1 MSEADTTPSPEK
13 TPTKWSPETDPDG
26 FTFKDLEPKDW
37 YLDVLLDMTIGRK
50 DDQAE
55 GLIGLTVTS
64 NGAIV
69 SGVAISRTEWLATV
83 LDQYEQNITAGN
95 SSGGLREVF
104 EFGHK
109 DSLELA
115 DRREKLEI
123 PALARG
129 FLHMKNARIV
139 TGTNY
144 LPVGLWRGALADI
157 TGWSLGW
164 IDPKSLGSAG

>member
-1 MSEADTTPSPEK
+1 M
-13 TPTKWSPETDPDG
+13 
-26 FTFKDLEPKDW
+26 
-37 YLDVLLDMTIGRK
+37 
-50 DDQAE
+50 
-55 GLIGLTVTS
+55 TS

-69 SGVAISRTEWLATV
+69 SGLAISRTEWLATV
-83 LDQYEQNITAGN
+83 LDQYEQNITGGN
-95 SSGGLREVF
+95 GSGGLREVF

-109 DSLELA
+109 DSLERA

-144 LPVGLWRGALADI
+144 QEVGLWRGALADI
-157 TGWSLGW
+157 TGWSLGSFNLKV
-164 IDPKSLGSAG
+164 PGSAG